1 LEPTGDTGGLPFD
14 YKDNS
19 VELAISGKLMRHL
32 YNNRAKDGWTY
43 RAVIFRANVFARM
56 APDDKA
62 MLVAS
67 F

>member
-1 LEPTGDTGGLPFD
+1 MTGSLPFN
-14 YKDNS
+14 YKDEN
-19 VELAISGKLMRHL
+19 VELAISGKLMRYL
-32 YNNRAKDGWTY
+32 YNNRSKDGWTY
-43 RAVIFRANVFARM
+43 RAVLCRANVFARM